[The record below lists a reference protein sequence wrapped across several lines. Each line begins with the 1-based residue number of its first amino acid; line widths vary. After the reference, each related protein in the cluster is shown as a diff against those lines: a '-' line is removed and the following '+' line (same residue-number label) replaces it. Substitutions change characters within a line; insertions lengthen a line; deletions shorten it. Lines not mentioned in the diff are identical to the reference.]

1 MVYTSEDLKWFKPIK
16 KYMAFTYKIKAM
28 FSLFIKNTF
37 ITIIIS
43 IIIITLL
50 HYFWEY
56 IKDTYSTRKV
66 KDLVNTQIEKYK
78 EIAAST
84 ISDNDFIKNNDREA
98 NKNYVLTEE
107 EKVSMQEDLE
117 AFIKDNKIE

>member
-1 MVYTSEDLKWFKPIK
+1 
-16 KYMAFTYKIKAM
+16 
-28 FSLFIKNTF
+28 
-37 ITIIIS
+37 
-43 IIIITLL
+43 
-50 HYFWEY
+50 
-56 IKDTYSTRKV
+56 
-66 KDLVNTQIEKYK
+66 VNTQIEKYK

-107 EKVSMQEDLE
+107 EKISMQEDLE